1 MVASAN
7 WPPRLSK
14 VGKGTQTPCPP
25 CTTTIPSPILGGG
38 WGQDWGGQMG
48 WPGKGLDPGPV
59 APSAW
64 NIAHTQWSTSA
75 VGTLALPGDST
86 LALPGRDSCQKGWRL
101 LYILAAYYK
110 CSEVLRPF
118 LLAFLQDASRHPEL
132 PFQGIAK
139 ACEQNLQKT
148 LQFGGRS
155 LFPSSMELKAMVAG
169 RSAKRQLFLLPGG
182 IERHLKI
189 KTCSVSWRGPQAWEQ
204 ETWCNPGLW

>member
-1 MVASAN
+1 MGRAQAS
-7 WPPRLSK
+7 LLLL
-14 VGKGTQTPCPP
+14 GT
-25 CTTTIPSPILGGG
+25 L
-38 WGQDWGGQMG
+38 
-48 WPGKGLDPGPV
+48 
-59 APSAW
+59 
-64 NIAHTQWSTSA
+64 STSSPGRGSSREVFSPPHSGKQAGLLQPRGHRECQEGDRCRGAGWLRGVLLPPLPCHGEGPA
-75 VGTLALPGDST
+75 VGISPGCSH
-86 LALPGRDSCQKGWRL
+86 RDSCQRGWRL

-132 PFQGIAK
+132 PFHGIAK
-139 ACEQNLQKT
+139 ACEQNLRKT

-189 KTCSVSWRGPQAWEQ
+189 RTCSVSQRGQ
-204 ETWCNPGLW
+204 ESQCTPRLW